1 MIKEDFVIKAYY
13 IPIKEHLKILKKI
26 KNKYKFNTW
35 LEKTVE
41 LECFENLPIQYRVA
55 PKHKYIGYICE
66 DNADFYKIEYK
77 IKKFIDWKSF
87 LKEDLTMETE

>member
-26 KNKYKFNTW
+26 KNKYKFNTL

-41 LECFENLPIQYRVA
+41 LANFQNLPIQYRVS
-55 PKHKYIGYICE
+55 PKSKDFGYINE

-87 LKEDLTMETE
+87 LNQNLTMETE

>member
-1 MIKEDFVIKAYY
+1 MLPDMLSL
-13 IPIKEHLKILKKI
+13 PIRQIHYDTGHQ
-26 KNKYKFNTW
+26 NSRD
-35 LEKTVE
+35 
-41 LECFENLPIQYRVA
+41 LPIQYRVS
-55 PKHKYIGYICE
+55 PKHKDIGYICE

>member
-1 MIKEDFVIKAYY
+1 MVKEDFVIKAYY

-41 LECFENLPIQYRVA
+41 LEDFENLPIQYRVS
-55 PKHKYIGYICE
+55 PKSKDIGYILE

-77 IKKFIDWKSF
+77 IKKFIDWESF
-87 LKEDLTMETE
+87 LKKDLTMETE